1 MLIILVKAEAKN
13 SLSIMTP
20 CHYLLTTPTPV
31 ESRMNT
37 FLGFSLATNEP
48 YSLQDHIFVT
58 LASFPL
64 YYM

>member
-1 MLIILVKAEAKN
+1 
-13 SLSIMTP
+13 MTP